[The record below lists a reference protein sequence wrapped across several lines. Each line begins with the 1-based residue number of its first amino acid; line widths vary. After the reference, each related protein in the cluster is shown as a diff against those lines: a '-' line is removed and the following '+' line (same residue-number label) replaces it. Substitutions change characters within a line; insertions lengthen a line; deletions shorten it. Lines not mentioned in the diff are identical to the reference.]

1 MDYRELSARGNA
13 FSHDDE
19 KFAKF
24 CKVEFEESIKKA
36 KQKEKREKRMIE
48 LAISRFIR
56 GVVCG
61 LLRSNLA
68 RVARL
73 SRERIRFGIVSTSF
87 SLKFHT
93 GRPIKRIPHVPM

>member
-13 FSHDDE
+13 FSH
-19 KFAKF
+19 FAKSLQSF
-24 CKVEFEESIKKA
+24 AKLNSRKVLKKA

-68 RVARL
+68 RVSHGCPANEFDL
-73 SRERIRFGIVSTSF
+73 ASF
-87 SLKFHT
+87 QRHF
-93 GRPIKRIPHVPM
+93 P

>member
-68 RVARL
+68 RVSHGCLANEFDL
-73 SRERIRFGIVSTSF
+73 ASF
-87 SLKFHT
+87 QRHF
-93 GRPIKRIPHVPM
+93 P